1 MNINFLKLQ
10 LMPRTMIYEVIVCT
24 SSVLC
29 HVHVNFVVIQ
39 ITLLENILCCKRIYF
54 FHFEDAHIS

>member
-1 MNINFLKLQ
+1 
-10 LMPRTMIYEVIVCT
+10 MIYEVIVCT